1 MRNPLVQI
9 RGVIIMKTM
18 SPDEIR
24 HFLLDTPRTGKVA
37 TVREDG
43 RPHVAPVWFTLDGD
57 DIIFTTWETTVKA
70 NNIRRDPRVAI
81 SIDDEAPPF
90 SFVLIEGKAEILN
103 PTPDEMLRWTTE
115 ISGRYMGA
123 DLADSYGKRNAVPG
137 ELLIR
142 VRSVNIVSKKDM
154 AE

>member
-1 MRNPLVQI
+1 
-9 RGVIIMKTM
+9 MKTM

-24 HFLLDTPRTGKVA
+24 RFLLDTPRTGKVA

-57 DIIFTTWETTVKA
+57 DVIFTTWETTVKA
-70 NNIRRDPRVAI
+70 KNIRRDGRVAI
-81 SIDDEAPPF
+81 AVDDEAPPF
-90 SFVLIEGKAEILN
+90 SFVVIEGEAEILH
-103 PTPDEMLRWTTE
+103 PTPEEMLRWTTE
-115 ISGRYMGA
+115 IAGRYMGA
-123 DLADSYGKRNAVPG
+123 DKADSYGKRNAVPG

-142 VRSVNIVSKKDM
+142 VRPTNILSKKGM